1 MPIDNDVYNRE
12 GEGWW
17 EEDNP
22 LNILHGG
29 LTPGRFAYFRE
40 ILTDQ
45 LCTDLPDLRALGI
58 GCGGGWR
65 TADAAKPCMI
75 SVGAEISARSKP
87 HGRRHFAPVA
97 GFQSVA
103 GMENSTHSV
112 SVSSMCPDLISV
124 KLALCLSSVIYRL

>member
-87 HGRRHFAPVA
+87 HGRRHLR
-97 GFQSVA
+97 QSP
-103 GMENSTHSV
+103 G
-112 SVSSMCPDLISV
+112 SS
-124 KLALCLSSVIYRL
+124 LSPEWKTRPTRYQCHRCARI

>member
-17 EEDNP
+17 EICVLSTSGVGAAGEP
-22 LNILHGG
+22 
-29 LTPGRFAYFRE
+29 P
-40 ILTDQ
+40 
-45 LCTDLPDLRALGI
+45 
-58 GCGGGWR
+58 
-65 TADAAKPCMI
+65 TATKPCMI

-103 GMENSTHSV
+103 GMETRPTRYQCHR
-112 SVSSMCPDLISV
+112 CARI
-124 KLALCLSSVIYRL
+124 

>member
-1 MPIDNDVYNRE
+1 MPGCRRSSAAEQCAAIHSPCE
-12 GEGWW
+12 
-17 EEDNP
+17 
-22 LNILHGG
+22 
-29 LTPGRFAYFRE
+29 
-40 ILTDQ
+40 
-45 LCTDLPDLRALGI
+45 LGTI
-58 GCGGGWR
+58 R
-65 TADAAKPCMI
+65 SPVPCMI
-75 SVGAEISARSKP
+75 SVGAVISARSKP